1 MLATLYRISGVQY
14 DLSSLVHAVR
24 GVKGGW
30 SAGRVECR
38 EGGVQGVWSA
48 GRVECRECG
57 VQGVWSAGSVE

>member
-38 EGGVQGVWSA
+38 EGGVKG
-48 GRVECRECG
+48 G
-57 VQGVWSAGSVE
+57 WSAGSVE